1 MDVTK
6 VELCEGAFLV
16 PRLHC
21 FLEVN
26 QWSRR
31 QRKESRGR
39 EKLPLGY
46 AQSISAVFPL
56 EEPLSSFL
64 LPENPLDLTS
74 EGGETYLYNKWNECQ
89 EDKTDA
95 KT

>member
-1 MDVTK
+1 MDFTK

-39 EKLPLGY
+39 KKPPLGY

-64 LPENPLDLTS
+64 LPGKSLRPDFGRWRDLS
-74 EGGETYLYNKWNECQ
+74 VY
-89 EDKTDA
+89 
-95 KT
+95 